1 MQNKPLPLKGGG
13 PTSAAMTDSEL
24 KAQLKQMLVDELMLQ
39 VSPAEIGDDTP
50 LFGPGGLGLDS
61 VDALQ
66 LAVALE
72 KHHGLKLV
80 DGKAAQSALRCV
92 DTIAAAIQEQA

>member
-1 MQNKPLPLKGGG
+1 
-13 PTSAAMTDSEL
+13 MTDSEL

-39 VSPAEIGDDTP
+39 VSAADIGDDTP
-50 LFGPGGLGLDS
+50 LFGPEGLGLDS

-72 KHHGLKLV
+72 KKHGLKLV
-80 DGKAAQSALRCV
+80 DGKAAQGTLRCV
-92 DTIAAAIQEQA
+92 NTIAAAIQAQA